1 MSHPGLSRA
10 QRWAALILLSSF
22 LSSCRTPDSAASGTL
37 TVSPEFEPFW
47 RRGGG
52 LATFGPPIS
61 APRREGRRLHQTF
74 LAAEMIQEVVGSR
87 NVIRLAPLGWDLGLA
102 EPPVPPI
109 DGRDAVYFPETGH
122 SLYAGFA
129 SLFEELGGKAVV
141 GAPIT
146 EVVFRDGQIV
156 QYFENLGMYRP
167 ENASP
172 ADSRLVALGLSARP
186 PADSFGLEPEAFV
199 LPGLVRQ
206 RPFAEF
212 LEVYGGEAL
221 IGQPLTAP
229 YLAEDG
235 ALQQV
240 YERAVVFSPDGSI
253 RRAAFRALGAEL
265 GPATAPVPASNEQ
278 GATYFEETGHN
289 VLWAFADFYRAND
302 GRKLL
307 GLPLEEVSLQ
317 PDRFTQRFENGI
329 LEYRFD
335 LPPSLAVQLSPLGSP
350 YLTHHPLP
358 TERPDSP
365 GAVVSAGAGPARAEA
380 LRIEASLAGIVLAPG
395 GEQTVVLHVSR
406 PDGGP
411 AQGAAVFLRLIG
423 QQTERQERL
432 PDTDADG
439 RTEWRWMDAEPAP
452 GEIVNVFLQ
461 ATADGATGS
470 ALLQYAYGF
479 QPAP

>member
-22 LSSCRTPDSAASGTL
+22 LSSCRTPDSAAGGAL
-37 TVSPEFEPFW
+37 TVSPEFDSFW

-102 EPPVPPI
+102 EPPVAPI
-109 DGRDAVYFPETGH
+109 DGRDEAYFPETGH

-129 SLFEELGGKAVV
+129 SLYQELGGKAVV

-146 EVVFRDGQIV
+146 EVAFRDGQIV
-156 QYFENLGMYRP
+156 QYFENLGLYRP

-172 ADSRLVALGLSARP
+172 ADTRLVALGLSARP
-186 PADSFGLEPEAFV
+186 PADSFGLDPEAFV

-212 LEVYGGEAL
+212 LEGYGGEAL
-221 IGQPLTAP
+221 FGQPLTGP

-253 RRAAFRALGAEL
+253 RQAAFRALGSEL
-265 GPATAPVPASNEQ
+265 GPAAAPVAASGEQ
-278 GATYFEETGHN
+278 GAAYFEETGHN
-289 VLWAFADFYRAND
+289 VLWAFADFYRTND

-317 PDRFTQRFENGI
+317 PNRFTQRFENGI

-335 LPPSLAVQLSPLGSP
+335 LPPSLAVQLSPLGLP
-350 YLTHHPLP
+350 YLTHHPMP
-358 TERPDSP
+358 TEQPDYA
-365 GAVVSAGAGPARAEA
+365 GAVVPAGTGPALPEA
-380 LRIEASLAGIVLAPG
+380 LSIEASLADIVLAPG
-395 GEQTVVLHVSR
+395 GEQAVVLRVLR

-411 AQGAAVFLRLIG
+411 VQGAAVFLRLIG
-423 QQTERQERL
+423 RNTERQERL
-432 PDTDADG
+432 PETDADG
-439 RTEWRWMDAEPAP
+439 RAEWRWTDAEPAP
-452 GEIVNVFLQ
+452 GEIVNVLLE

-470 ALLQYAYGF
+470 ALLQYVFGF
-479 QPAP
+479 PAAP